1 VSESQISNRK
11 SQIASGLLIAI
22 LLVAA
27 FLRLYR
33 LDEIPPGVTH
43 DEADTGYFVEVMCR
57 TGRLSQ
63 VDTPYGYAYKPFT
76 QVSAVPFMVLF
87 GANDLALRFHAAFWG
102 MVLLVFT
109 YLWARRAFGVSAGL
123 GGAAVVAVT
132 FWTVFDSRFALNSP
146 PSPALFSG
154 AVYFLWLALDLP
166 ESSNDRRSSLSGRLK
181 RRWWAWTLFTLMLA
195 GSFYAYEA
203 AGAAAMAF
211 ALFFV
216 YLFFADRARFRRHG
230 AWLAGSLIVAGLL
243 VAPHVLDP
251 SSWGRTNTL
260 SGPIREAAQGNLE
273 PLLNNVVSTLGT
285 FSFSGDSFVTYNLP
299 HRPIFD
305 PVVSLFFYG
314 GILLCL
320 LRWRKPAY
328 AFVLMWMILGVL
340 PSLLLGE
347 WTSTLHSKAAE
358 APILILPALCAVE
371 LGRFLTRR
379 FGRRWARVFAAVCV
393 IWLTVVAAFTGYDYF
408 VRWGQS
414 PDARAAYFHNLVSI
428 ADYLEDGDYSGD
440 VSLSSPFPDVPL
452 DPFIADMR
460 LHRDDV
466 RVRWFDARWA
476 VVFPD
481 AERGLFIL
489 PPNTPLDPYFVE
501 RLDLQLV
508 ERVEL
513 HPDDVD
519 PYFDVFEWYP
529 QSAFSDMRPTTSQVV
544 SVGGEMREL
553 SVSLGPSTGSGQGG
567 VELVA
572 YDLLTPEVAPGGTI
586 TLVTFWRVR
595 DPGALEPV
603 EPKHYGR
610 AAAIFVHV
618 LDAEGEIVGQ
628 DDRLDAPAWDWRA
641 GDTFAQIHRIQLGD
655 SVRPGSYDLA
665 VGVYNRHTAIRLPV
679 VGGTVVD
686 DRVFL
691 DLVRVSSE

>member
-1 VSESQISNRK
+1 MTKSPISNLK
-11 SQIASGLLIAI
+11 SQVANGLLVII

-43 DEADTGYFVEVMCR
+43 DEADTGYFVEVVYR
-57 TGRLSQ
+57 TGRLSP
-63 VDTPYGYAYKPFT
+63 VETPYGYAYKPFT
-76 QVSAVPFMVLF
+76 QVSAAPFMALF
-87 GANDLALRFHAAFWG
+87 GTNDLALRFHAAFWG
-102 MVLLVFT
+102 LALVLFT
-109 YLWARRAFGVSAGL
+109 YLWTRRAFGEAAGL
-123 GGAAVVAVT
+123 GSAAMVAVT

-146 PSPALFSG
+146 PCPALFTG
-154 AVYFLWLALDLP
+154 AVYFLWLALD
-166 ESSNDRRSSLSGRLK
+166 DAGGK
-181 RRWWAWTLFTLMLA
+181 RRWWAWALFTLMLA

-211 ALFFV
+211 VPFFV
-216 YLFFADRARFRRHG
+216 YLLLADRARFRRHG
-230 AWLAGSLIVAGLL
+230 AWLAGALIAAGLL

-260 SGPIREAAQGNLE
+260 SGPVREAAQGNLK
-273 PLLNNVVSTLGT
+273 PLLNNAISTLGT

-305 PVVSLFFYG
+305 PVVSIFFYG
-314 GILLCL
+314 GIALCL
-320 LRWRKPAY
+320 WRWRRPAY
-328 AFVLMWMILGVL
+328 AFLLMWMAFGIL

-358 APILILPALCAVE
+358 APILALPALCAVE
-371 LGRFLTRR
+371 LGRFVAGR
-379 FGRRWARVFAAVCV
+379 FGRRWSRVFAAACV
-393 IWLTVVAAFTGYDYF
+393 AWLVAVAAFTGYDYF

-414 PDARAAYFHNLVSI
+414 PEARAAYFNNLVSI
-428 ADYLEDGDYSGD
+428 TDYLDEGDYSGD
-440 VSLSSPFPDVPL
+440 VALSSPFPDVPL

-466 RVRWFDARWA
+466 HVRWFDARWA

-481 AERGLFIL
+481 ATRSLFVL
-489 PPNTPLDPYFVE
+489 PPNTPLDPYFAD
-501 RLDLQLV
+501 RLDLRLV

-513 HPDDVD
+513 RPDDVD
-519 PYFDVFEWYP
+519 PTFDVFTWNPRAAFADMLPETP
-529 QSAFSDMRPTTSQVV
+529 QAVNF
-544 SVGGEMREL
+544 GN
-553 SVSLGPSTGSGQGG
+553 G

-572 YDLLTPEVAPGGTI
+572 YDLLTPEVAPGGTV

-603 EPKHYGR
+603 DPRHYGR
-610 AAAIFVHV
+610 AAAIFVHA
-618 LDAEGEIVGQ
+618 LDGEGQVVGQ
-628 DDRLDAPAWDWRA
+628 DDRLDAPAWNWRA
-641 GDTFAQIHRIQLGD
+641 GDAFVQVHQIQLD
-655 SVRPGSYDLA
+655 ADVPPGSYDLA
-665 VGVYNRHTAIRLPV
+665 VGIYNRHTMERLPV
-679 VGGTVVD
+679 IAEGVEVD

-691 DLVRVSSE
+691 VLVRVSSE

>member
-1 VSESQISNRK
+1 MTKSPISSLKPQVTN
-11 SQIASGLLIAI
+11 GLLVII

-43 DEADTGYFVEVMCR
+43 DEADTGYFVEVVYR
-57 TGRLSQ
+57 TGRPSQ
-63 VDTPYGYAYKPFT
+63 IETPYGYAYKPFT
-76 QVSAVPFMVLF
+76 QVSAAPFMTLF

-109 YLWARRAFGVSAGL
+109 YLWARRAFGGAAGL
-123 GGAAVVAVT
+123 GGAAVMAVT

-154 AVYFLWLALDLP
+154 AVYFLWLAMED
-166 ESSNDRRSSLSGRLK
+166 GGGK
-181 RRWWAWTLFTLMLA
+181 RRWWAWTLFALMLT

-260 SGPIREAAQGNLE
+260 SDPIREAARGNFW

-305 PVVSLFFYG
+305 PVVSVFFYG

-320 LRWRKPAY
+320 WRWRRPAY
-328 AFVLMWMILGVL
+328 AFVLMWMVLGIL

-358 APILILPALCAVE
+358 TPILVLPALCAVE
-371 LGRFLTRR
+371 VGRFVARR
-379 FGRRWARVFAAVCV
+379 FGPRWRRVFAAACLV
-393 IWLTVVAAFTGYDYF
+393 WLAVVAALTGYDYF

-414 PDARAAYFHNLVSI
+414 PEVRAAYFHNLVSI

-440 VSLSSPFPDVPL
+440 VALSSPFPDVPL

-476 VVFPD
+476 LVFPGV
-481 AERGLFIL
+481 ERGLFVL
-489 PPNTPLDPYFVE
+489 PPNTPLDPYFAE

-513 HPDDVD
+513 HPEDVD
-519 PYFDVFEWYP
+519 PTFDVFAWRP
-529 QSAFSDMRPTTSQVV
+529 QSAFAHALPETAQVV
-544 SVGGEMREL
+544 SVGGEARGL
-553 SVSLGPSTGSGQGG
+553 PVSFGGG

-572 YDLLTPEVAPGGTI
+572 YDLLTPEAAPGGTI
-586 TLVTFWRVR
+586 TLVTFWRIR

-603 EPKHYGR
+603 EPRHYGR
-610 AAAIFVHV
+610 AAALFVHA

-641 GDTFAQIHRIQLGD
+641 GDAFAQIHR
-655 SVRPGSYDLA
+655 VRLDDGVPPGPYDLA
-665 VGVYNRHTAIRLPV
+665 VGIYNRHAETRLPV

-691 DLVRVSSE
+691 GPVRVSGE

>member
-1 VSESQISNRK
+1 VSK
-11 SQIASGLLIAI
+11 SQIANGLFIVI

-43 DEADTGYFVEVMCR
+43 DEADTGYFVEVVYR

-76 QVSAVPFMVLF
+76 QVSAVPFMAFF

-102 MVLLVFT
+102 LVLLVFT
-109 YLWARRAFGVSAGL
+109 YLWARRAFGVAAGL
-123 GGAAVVAVT
+123 GGAAMVAVT

-154 AVYFLWLALDLP
+154 AVYFLWLAMD
-166 ESSNDRRSSLSGRLK
+166 DGGGK
-181 RRWWAWTLFTLMLA
+181 RRWWAWTLFALMLP

-216 YLFFADRARFRRHG
+216 YLTFTDRARFRRHG

-260 SGPIREAAQGNLE
+260 SGPIREAAQGNFW

-285 FSFSGDSFVTYNLP
+285 FSFSGDSLVTYNLP

-305 PVVSLFFYG
+305 PVVSVFFYG

-320 LRWRKPAY
+320 WRWRKPAY
-328 AFVLMWMILGVL
+328 AFVLMWMILGIL

-358 APILILPALCAVE
+358 TPILILPALCAVE
-371 LGRFLTRR
+371 LGRFVTGR
-379 FGRRWARVFAAVCV
+379 FGRRWTRVFATACV
-393 IWLTVVAAFTGYDYF
+393 IWLVVVAALTGYDYF

-440 VSLSSPFPDVPL
+440 VALSSPFPDVPL

-466 RVRWFDARWA
+466 RVCWFDARWA

-489 PPNTPLDPYFVE
+489 PPNTPLDTYFAE

-508 ERVEL
+508 ERVALRPE
-513 HPDDVD
+513 DVN
-519 PYFDVFEWYP
+519 PYFDVFEWRP
-529 QSAFSDMRPTTSQVV
+529 RAAFSDMLPETSQVV
-544 SVGGEMREL
+544 SVGGETRDL
-553 SVSLGPSTGSGQGG
+553 PVSLSDG

-572 YDLLTPEVAPGGTI
+572 YALLTPEVAPGGMV
-586 TLVTFWRVR
+586 TLVTFWRTR

-603 EPKHYGR
+603 EPRHYGR
-610 AAAIFVHV
+610 AAALFVHV
-618 LDAEGEIVGQ
+618 LNAEGEIVDQ

-641 GDTFAQIHRIQLGD
+641 GDTFAQVHRVQLDDG
-655 SVRPGSYDLA
+655 VPPGSYDLA
-665 VGVYNRHTAIRLPV
+665 VGIYNRHTAKRLPV
-679 VGGTVVD
+679 IGGAVVD

-691 DLVRVSSE
+691 GPVRVSSE